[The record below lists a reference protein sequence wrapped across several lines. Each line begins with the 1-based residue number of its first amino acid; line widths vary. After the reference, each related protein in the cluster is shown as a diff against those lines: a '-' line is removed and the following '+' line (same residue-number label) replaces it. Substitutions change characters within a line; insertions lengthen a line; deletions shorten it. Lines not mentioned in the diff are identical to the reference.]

1 MGTETG
7 IVLAVIAGTLVMVL
21 LVMAIVV
28 FVVLY
33 KRRTIER
40 EAQHQL
46 VVKEKELQALNAAIE
61 AARAG
66 DQGRGFAEC
75 GY

>member
-28 FVVLY
+28 FVVLLGFRWGGGKSNNRAFLVSQY
-33 KRRTIER
+33 YWVPNPMKT
-40 EAQHQL
+40 HQTL
-46 VVKEKELQALNAAIE
+46 A
-61 AARAG
+61 
-66 DQGRGFAEC
+66 
-75 GY
+75 